1 VIDIPAAF
9 VRLAKAVKAGEYV
22 AKAES
27 MGTKE
32 GVVTVTGN
40 RTLMSKL
47 PPEVNAFVEDLRKKI
62 ENGEITALPT
72 AS

>member
-1 VIDIPAAF
+1 
-9 VRLAKAVKAGEYV
+9 
-22 AKAES
+22 